1 MYYYSKKLCY
11 TVKLMHTAA
20 GPGCGRAKSLCKAEY
35 AMNYLSFN
43 DAMRARF
50 GTKVYRLSLQSGCT
64 CPNRDGKIGTG
75 GCTFCSEGGSGDFA
89 APLLPV
95 SDQIAAARKR
105 VDAKIPP
112 SIAPQDRRYIAYF
125 QSYTNTYGDVGRL
138 RSIYS
143 EALAHPQI
151 VALDLGT
158 RPDCLPPE
166 MLQMLRDLRC
176 RYEKPIW
183 IELGLQTIHERTAER
198 IRRGYDLAVFEDAYR
213 RLKEPLLCCPAASAT
228 DSATAGP
235 NCDRMARPAGPGCDR
250 ASTAGSP
257 WDRDILPGFEVI
269 VHVILGLPGET
280 REDMLET
287 VRYLSQLTPALDGI
301 KLQLLHILKG
311 TDLAREYKAD
321 PFPLFTPE
329 SYSDLVV
336 DCLKLRPPETVV
348 HRLTGD
354 GPKRLLIEP
363 QWSAD
368 KKRVLNTLMRKIRE
382 A

>member
-1 MYYYSKKLCY
+1 
-11 TVKLMHTAA
+11 
-20 GPGCGRAKSLCKAEY
+20 
-35 AMNYLSFN
+35 MNYLSSN

-64 CPNRDGKIGTG
+64 CPNRDGTIGTG

-89 APLLPV
+89 APLLPIGE
-95 SDQIAAARKR
+95 QIEEARKR
-105 VDAKIPP
+105 VDAKISA

-125 QSYTNTYGDVGRL
+125 QSYTNTYGDPERL
-138 RSIYS
+138 RRVYS
-143 EALAHPQI
+143 EALQHPQI

-166 MLQMLRDLRC
+166 MIAMLRDLRSE
-176 RYEKPIW
+176 YDKPVW
-183 IELGLQTIHERTAER
+183 IELGLQTIHEKTAGR
-198 IRRGYDLAVFEDAYR
+198 INRGYKLEVFEDAYR
-213 RLKEPLLCCPAASAT
+213 RLKDE
-228 DSATAGP
+228 
-235 NCDRMARPAGPGCDR
+235 
-250 ASTAGSP
+250 
-257 WDRDILPGFEVI
+257 GFEVI
-269 VHVILGLPGET
+269 VHVILGLPGES

-287 VRYLSQLTPALDGI
+287 VRYLSLLTPALDGI

-311 TDLAREYKAD
+311 TELAREYEAD
-321 PFPLFTPE
+321 PFPLFTLD
-329 SYSDLVV
+329 SYCDLVV
-336 DCLKLRPPETVV
+336 DCLKLLPPQTVA

-368 KKRVLNTLMRKIRE
+368 KKRVLNTLSRRIRE

>member
-1 MYYYSKKLCY
+1 
-11 TVKLMHTAA
+11 
-20 GPGCGRAKSLCKAEY
+20 
-35 AMNYLSFN
+35 MNYLSFN

-64 CPNRDGKIGTG
+64 CPNRDGTIGTG

-89 APLLPV
+89 APLLPIGE
-95 SDQIAAARKR
+95 QIEEARKR
-105 VDAKIPP
+105 VDAKISA

-125 QSYTNTYGDVGRL
+125 QSYTNTYGDPERL
-138 RSIYS
+138 RRVYS
-143 EALAHPQI
+143 EALQHPQI

-166 MLQMLRDLRC
+166 MIAMLRDLRSE
-176 RYEKPIW
+176 YDKPVW
-183 IELGLQTIHERTAER
+183 IELGLQTIHEKTAGR
-198 IRRGYDLAVFEDAYR
+198 INRGYKLEVFEDAYR
-213 RLKEPLLCCPAASAT
+213 RLKDE
-228 DSATAGP
+228 
-235 NCDRMARPAGPGCDR
+235 
-250 ASTAGSP
+250 
-257 WDRDILPGFEVI
+257 GFEVI
-269 VHVILGLPGET
+269 VHVILGLPGEA

-287 VRYLSQLTPALDGI
+287 VRYLSLLTPALDGI

-311 TDLAREYKAD
+311 TELAREYEAD
-321 PFPLFTPE
+321 PFPLFTLD
-329 SYSDLVV
+329 SYCDLVV
-336 DCLKLRPPETVV
+336 DCLKLLPPQTVV

-368 KKRVLNTLMRKIRE
+368 KKRVLNTLSRKIRE

>member
-1 MYYYSKKLCY
+1 
-11 TVKLMHTAA
+11 MH
-20 GPGCGRAKSLCKAEY
+20 
-35 AMNYLSFN
+35 YLSFN

-50 GTKVYRLSLQSGCT
+50 GAKVYRLSLQSGCT
-64 CPNRDGKIGTG
+64 CPNRDGTIGTG
-75 GCTFCSEGGSGDFA
+75 GCTFCSEGGSGEFA
-89 APLLPV
+89 APFLPIA
-95 SDQIAAARKR
+95 DQITEARKR
-105 VDAKIPP
+105 VDAKIPS
-112 SIAPQDRRYIAYF
+112 SIAPPDRLYIAYF
-125 QSYTNTYGDVGRL
+125 QSYTNTYGDVDRL
-138 RSIYS
+138 RRIYS

-158 RPDCLPPE
+158 RPDCLPQE
-166 MLQMLRDLRC
+166 MLQMLRDLRIQSG
-176 RYEKPIW
+176 KPVW

-198 IRRGYDLAVFEDAYR
+198 IHRGYDLAVFEDAYT
-213 RLKEPLLCCPAASAT
+213 RLKEPFSCGAAAGAITSAI
-228 DSATAGP
+228 TARG
-235 NCDRMARPAGPGCDR
+235 CDRGSAAGAITAPGCDR
-250 ASTAGSP
+250 NQGAA
-257 WDRDILPGFEVI
+257 PGFEVI

-287 VRYLSQLTPALDGI
+287 VRYLSHLTPAPDGL

-311 TDLAREYKAD
+311 TGLAREYAAD
-321 PFPLFTPE
+321 PFPLFTLD
-329 SYSDLVV
+329 SYADLIV
-336 DCLKLRPPETVV
+336 DCLKLLPPQTVV

>member
-1 MYYYSKKLCY
+1 
-11 TVKLMHTAA
+11 MH
-20 GPGCGRAKSLCKAEY
+20 
-35 AMNYLSFN
+35 YLTFN

-64 CPNRDGKIGTG
+64 CPNRDGTLGTG

-89 APLLPV
+89 APLLPI
-95 SDQIAAARKR
+95 SDQIAEAKLR
-105 VDAKIPP
+105 VDAKIPS
-112 SIAPQDRRYIAYF
+112 SIKLNDRRYIAYF
-125 QSYTNTYGDVGRL
+125 QSYTNTYGDPRHL
-138 RSIYS
+138 RSLYS

-166 MLQMLRDLRC
+166 MLAMLRELRLE
-176 RYEKPIW
+176 YGKPIW
-183 IELGLQTIHERTAER
+183 IELGLQTIHEKTAER
-198 IRRGYDLAVFEDAYR
+198 IHRGYKLEVFEDAYR
-213 RLKEPLLCCPAASAT
+213 RLKA
-228 DSATAGP
+228 D
-235 NCDRMARPAGPGCDR
+235 
-250 ASTAGSP
+250 
-257 WDRDILPGFEVI
+257 GFEVI

-280 REDMLET
+280 REEILET
-287 VRYLSQLTPALDGI
+287 VQYLSSLTPTLDGI

-311 TDLAREYKAD
+311 TELAREYESD
-321 PFPLFTPE
+321 PFPFFTLD
-329 SYSDLVV
+329 SYCDLVV
-336 DCLKLRPPETVV
+336 DCLKLLPPQTVV

-368 KKRVLNTLMRKIRE
+368 KKRVLNTLSRKIRE

>member
-1 MYYYSKKLCY
+1 
-11 TVKLMHTAA
+11 
-20 GPGCGRAKSLCKAEY
+20 
-35 AMNYLSFN
+35 MNYLSFN

-64 CPNRDGKIGTG
+64 CPNRDGTIGTG

-89 APLLPV
+89 APLLPIGE
-95 SDQIAAARKR
+95 QIEEARKR
-105 VDAKIPP
+105 VDAKISA

-125 QSYTNTYGDVGRL
+125 QSYTNTYGDPERL
-138 RSIYS
+138 RRVYS
-143 EALAHPQI
+143 EALQHPQI

-166 MLQMLRDLRC
+166 MIAMLRDLRTE
-176 RYEKPIW
+176 YDKPVW
-183 IELGLQTIHERTAER
+183 IELGLQTIHEKTAGR
-198 IRRGYDLAVFEDAYR
+198 INRGYKLEVFEDAYR
-213 RLKEPLLCCPAASAT
+213 RLKDE
-228 DSATAGP
+228 
-235 NCDRMARPAGPGCDR
+235 
-250 ASTAGSP
+250 
-257 WDRDILPGFEVI
+257 GFEVI
-269 VHVILGLPGET
+269 VHVILGLPGES

-287 VRYLSQLTPALDGI
+287 VRYLSLLTPALDGI

-311 TDLAREYKAD
+311 TELAREYEAD
-321 PFPLFTPE
+321 PFPLFTLD
-329 SYSDLVV
+329 SYCDLVV
-336 DCLKLRPPETVV
+336 DCLKLLPPQTVV

-368 KKRVLNTLMRKIRE
+368 KKRVLNTLSRKIRE